1 MSSRADV
8 TISAAVRMD
17 PAYALLRTF
26 AASSRTRSTKV
37 TNGQIIL
44 ERLLDQRAT
53 GEALYDAVERHEAD
67 PQFRLC
73 LDQCVGH
80 ATQKGSAAL
89 GANPAD
95 GSDGRRHIEIRLRQ
109 HHLPHRCRPTLFA
122 ELAVWIA
129 DVRGFKVELS
139 AALRCRIQ
147 SAQPLTALLS
157 PVFRSRWHRHS
168 HVKVRAFIQADRVIR
183 CYKFAEHCSTA
194 HHPRSDGKIYSCASP
209 KIIARHN
216 PLIRR
221 KRQQVAG
228 NLRRSTF
235 DWTGPRKRPIGGER
249 CGHAR
254 IDLLGFDQKEAI

>member
-44 ERLLDQRAT
+44 ERPLDQRAT
-53 GEALYDAVERHEAD
+53 GEAPYDAVERHEAD

-95 GSDGRRHIEIRLRQ
+95 SSDGRRHIEIRLRQ

-209 KIIARHN
+209 KNHRAPQPADSTEETTSGRKFASFHFRWDG
-216 PLIRR
+216 PKKTAYRR
-221 KRQQVAG
+221 RAMWT
-228 NLRRSTF
+228 RSH
-235 DWTGPRKRPIGGER
+235 RL
-249 CGHAR
+249 AR
-254 IDLLGFDQKEAI
+254 I